1 MSQTLANYDST
12 QILTD
17 SNFTGD
23 LIYKGVSHKVADATS
38 DEMPEGGYILY
49 PSADLP
55 AIVPIVDDFLEQLAP
70 GNTNSYSVGVKEEQ
84 GFYNFKER
92 LAASVFR
99 VEKSS
104 PTQDRFI
111 LLQKWEG
118 TVIEVCRDSFIARLV
133 DLTERGP
140 DEEAEFDVDEVSVAD
155 RPLIEAGSV
164 FYWSMGYTDT
174 AGGQRRRMS
183 TIRFRRLPMWTSK
196 ELEDAKIRAVKT
208 RELLEW

>member
-1 MSQTLANYDST
+1 MPQTLANYNST

-17 SNFTGD
+17 SNVTRD
-23 LIYKGVSHKVADATS
+23 LIGKGVSQVVADATS
-38 DEMPEGGYILY
+38 GMIPEGGYILY
-49 PSADLP
+49 PSADPL
-55 AIVPIVDDFLEQLAP
+55 AIVPIVDDFLGQLAP
-70 GNTNSYSVGVKEEQ
+70 GSTDPYSNEVKGEQ
-84 GFYNFKER
+84 GFYGFKER

-104 PTQDRFI
+104 PIQDRFL

-133 DLTERGP
+133 DLTERGA

-164 FYWSMGYTDT
+164 FYWSIGYTDT
-174 AGGQRRRMS
+174 AGGQRKRMS

-196 ELEDAKIRAVKT
+196 ELEEAKNKAAKT
-208 RELLEW
+208 RALLDW